1 MLDEKL
7 ADSGY
12 ESIKENRMSTP
23 DADRMVQDEQNW
35 SMKYNFLTL

>member
-1 MLDEKL
+1 MVILDEKL

-23 DADRMVQDEQNW
+23 DADIPVPDADRMVQDEQN
-35 SMKYNFLTL
+35 